1 MYECMYECMYVCM
14 YDEDHSAFKTLSY
27 VCMYACMYVLIDI
40 PICRDKITT
49 PTIFL
54 HASDENWGNNIY

>member
-1 MYECMYECMYVCM
+1 MHVCMYMYVCMYVCM
-14 YDEDHSAFKTLSY
+14 YVFTGT
-27 VCMYACMYVLIDI
+27 

-54 HASDENWGNNIY
+54 HASDENWGNNISSFKHSSVNRFLLSISRN